1 MSGCMEQLA
10 TNAFAS
16 SSKVFIT
23 LTFYLQ
29 YNATDNKLS
38 YPIILQTVLIFLQV
52 GMVWLSIF

>member
-1 MSGCMEQLA
+1 MEQLA

-16 SSKVFIT
+16 SSKVFMT